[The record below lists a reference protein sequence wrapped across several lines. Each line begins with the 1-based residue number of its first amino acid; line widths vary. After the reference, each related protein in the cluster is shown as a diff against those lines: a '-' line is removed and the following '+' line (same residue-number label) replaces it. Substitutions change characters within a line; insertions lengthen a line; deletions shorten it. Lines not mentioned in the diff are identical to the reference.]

1 MPRGVSAQERVAEAQ
16 VLLAMMCQAGLPV
29 DVVMFNLL
37 MTSYKKK
44 RQWQAAEQVMG
55 HMQACGLQPDAVSYN
70 ILIDACGKAQQ
81 LTRAFDFY
89 HLMRRNGLQAS
100 LHAHTPHS
108 PLAATPGPGPGP
120 GHPGQGPDL

>member
-1 MPRGVSAQERVAEAQ
+1 MPLSAQELTLTLPLPPTQERVAEAQ

-81 LTRAFDFY
+81 LTRAFEA
-89 HLMRRNGLQAS
+89 LQACN
-100 LHAHTPHS
+100 PRC
-108 PLAATPGPGPGP
+108 PATPIYA
-120 GHPGQGPDL
+120 LRA